1 MSARKVSSWHGR
13 SPEELRERWGR
24 GAVHLYGKV
33 GSTNDLARELAEEE
47 DAPGG
52 TIVLA
57 REQTEGKGRHGRS
70 WYSPAGAG
78 VYMTMVFRPDTV
90 PNPVLLPVL
99 AGLGLAR
106 AFDRAFPELDPALEW
121 PNDLVAAGGKFGGV
135 LAEAVWSEGDVR
147 FLVAGVGIDVSP
159 LGDEAPAEV
168 RESAISLEE
177 ALGRELD
184 PAEAADAVVEGLER
198 YLTDPPEQMDAAMLE
213 LVDRYDALRD
223 RRVDVRLPDADEPL
237 PGVCVGIAP
246 DGRLLFRPD
255 RGALRRLDR
264 GTIEVLT

>member
-1 MSARKVSSWHGR
+1 MTERTVSSWNGH

-24 GAVHLYGKV
+24 EAVHLFGKV
-33 GSTNDLARELAEEE
+33 GSTNEVARRLAEE

-57 REQTEGKGRHGRS
+57 REQTAGKGRHGRS
-70 WYSPAGAG
+70 WYSPAGPG
-78 VYMTMVFRPDTV
+78 VYLTMVFRPATV

-106 AFDRAFPELDPALEW
+106 ELDRAFGGLDPTLQW
-121 PNDLVAAGGKFGGV
+121 PNDLQAGGGKFGGV
-135 LAEAVWSEGDVR
+135 LAEATWSDGEVR
-147 FLVAGVGIDVSP
+147 YLLAGVGVNLSEPGED
-159 LGDEAPAEV
+159 APAEV
-168 RESAISLEE
+168 REVATSLEQVLE
-177 ALGRELD
+177 DDVD
-184 PAEAADAVVEGLER
+184 PLEAADAVVAGLES
-198 YLTDPPEQMDAAMLE
+198 YLTDPPSRLDEDMLE
-213 LVDRYDALRD
+213 LVDRYDGLRD
-223 RRVDVRLPDADEPL
+223 RRVDVRLPDAEEPL

-264 GTIEVLT
+264 GTIEVIA